1 MSAPRRLLPALVRAY
16 SSIGARAGE
25 KVVPVNNAFRTQQG
39 VIDVR
44 PSCLVLLL
52 LWGSFLL
59 LSRRPPACSRRPR
72 PASTLARARAAIDGE
87 RGARV
92 FL

>member
-1 MSAPRRLLPALVRAY
+1 MSAPRRLVPALLRAY

-44 PSCLVLLL
+44 L
-52 LWGSFLL
+52 
-59 LSRRPPACSRRPR
+59 
-72 PASTLARARAAIDGE
+72 
-87 RGARV
+87 
-92 FL
+92 